1 MRILIKIQSEDGR
14 WMRLR
19 MGWGRGWGYADEVIE
34 YVNVVICSCIRLVS
48 SVDVV
53 A

>member
-14 WMRLR
+14 WMRLV
-19 MGWGRGWGYADEVIE
+19 MGMGWGYADEVIE